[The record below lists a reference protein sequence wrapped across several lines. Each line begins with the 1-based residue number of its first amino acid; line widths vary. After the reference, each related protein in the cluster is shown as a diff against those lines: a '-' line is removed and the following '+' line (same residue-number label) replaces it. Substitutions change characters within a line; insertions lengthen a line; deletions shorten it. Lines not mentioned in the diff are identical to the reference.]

1 MKKTTLVVLA
11 LGCAVAG
18 SALLPGGIVDG
29 GLLVTEAQAI
39 VGRPLTPVS
48 YAGVARRT
56 TRRVIVAT
64 SIYVPKPPPT
74 ATVVVIEG
82 TTLYQSGTTYYQKSG
97 NQYVV
102 VNVQ

>member
-1 MKKTTLVVLA
+1 MKRATVFLLA
-11 LGCAVAG
+11 LGCTVAG
-18 SALLPGGIVDG
+18 GELLPDGITDG
-29 GLLVTEAQAI
+29 GFLVKEAQAI

-64 SIYVPKPPPT
+64 SVYVPAPPPT

>member
-1 MKKTTLVVLA
+1 MKRATVFVLA

-18 SALLPGGIVDG
+18 G
-29 GLLVTEAQAI
+29 GLLAAEAQAV
-39 VGRPLTPVS
+39 VGRPVTPVS

-64 SIYVPKPPPT
+64 SIYVPAPPPT
-74 ATVVVIEG
+74 ATIVVIEG

-97 NQYVV
+97 DQYVV
-102 VNVQ
+102 VKVE

>member
-1 MKKTTLVVLA
+1 MKRATVFVLA

-18 SALLPGGIVDG
+18 GQLLSGGIFDG

-64 SIYVPKPPPT
+64 SIYVPAPPPT
-74 ATVVVIEG
+74 ATIVVIEG

-97 NQYVV
+97 DQYVV

>member
-1 MKKTTLVVLA
+1 MKRATVMVLA

-18 SALLPGGIVDG
+18 GVLLPGWIIDG
-29 GLLVTEAQAI
+29 DFRVTEAQAV

-64 SIYVPKPPPT
+64 SIYVPAPPPS
-74 ATVVVIEG
+74 ATIVVIEG

>member
-1 MKKTTLVVLA
+1 MKRATVFVLA

-18 SALLPGGIVDG
+18 GELLPDGITDG
-29 GLLVTEAQAI
+29 GFLSKEAQAI

-64 SIYVPKPPPT
+64 SVYVPAPPPT

-97 NQYVV
+97 NQYVI

>member
-1 MKKTTLVVLA
+1 MKRATVFVLA

-18 SALLPGGIVDG
+18 GELLPDGIVDG
-29 GLLVTEAQAI
+29 GFLAKEAQAI

-64 SIYVPKPPPT
+64 SVYVPAPPPT

-97 NQYVV
+97 NQYVI

>member
-1 MKKTTLVVLA
+1 MKRATVFVLA

-18 SALLPGGIVDG
+18 GELLSGGILDG
-29 GLLVTEAQAI
+29 GSVVTEAQAV

-64 SIYVPKPPPT
+64 SIYVPAPPPT
-74 ATVVVIEG
+74 ATIVVIEG

-97 NQYVV
+97 DQYVV
-102 VNVQ
+102 VKVE

>member
-1 MKKTTLVVLA
+1 MKRTTVFVLA
-11 LGCAVAG
+11 LGFACAG
-18 SALLPGGIVDG
+18 G
-29 GLLVTEAQAI
+29 GLLVTEVQAV

-56 TRRVIVAT
+56 TRRVIIAT

-82 TTLYQSGTTYYQKSG
+82 TTLYQDGTTYYQKSG
-97 NQYVV
+97 DQYVV